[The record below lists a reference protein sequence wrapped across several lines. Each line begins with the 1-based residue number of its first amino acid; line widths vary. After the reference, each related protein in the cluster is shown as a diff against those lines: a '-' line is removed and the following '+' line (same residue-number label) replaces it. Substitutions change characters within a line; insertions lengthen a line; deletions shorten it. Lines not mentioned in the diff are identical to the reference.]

1 MQITLYTTTSDRNML
16 NKELQQIKAMD
27 VKLKDDCTL
36 LNPVFEVSKIDFPDI
51 SKANYCFI
59 PDFGRYYYIGNPDF
73 LTGGIVSI
81 PCGVDVLMSNRDEI
95 LNIVGTVKRSENLN
109 NGYLLDNE
117 YNSLAYTNIVTKS
130 FPNSMIADSI
140 ILLTV
145 G

>member
-1 MQITLYTTTSDRNML
+1 MQVTLYTTTSDRNML
-16 NKELQQIKAMD
+16 NKELQQIKTMD

-36 LNPVFEVSKIDFPDI
+36 LNPVFEVSKIAFSEI
-51 SKANYCFI
+51 SKANYCYI
-59 PDFGRYYYIGNPDF
+59 PDFGRYYYIGNSDF

-81 PCGVDVLMSNRDEI
+81 PCEVDVLMSNKDDI
-95 LNIVGTVKRSENLN
+95 LNITGTVKRAENLN

-117 YNSLAYTNIVTKS
+117 YNSLAYTNIVTKA
-130 FPNSMIADSI
+130 FPNTMIGDSI